1 MPASHAR
8 HLDEKSPMTS
18 QLAPESTKQ
27 PPKHPDR
34 PTPRRPR
41 HHLFP
46 YLIIAPAVLLEL
58 LIHIIPMATG
68 FWMSFIELTKFYI
81 RRWTEAP
88 FSGLENYRIAVDL
101 NTPVG
106 QELLNSFLV
115 TLGFTAL
122 VVGLSW
128 GLGMAAAVAL
138 QRPFRGRG
146 IFRTLFLIPYALPLY
161 AAVITWNFMLQ
172 RDTGAV
178 NHVIVD
184 QLGLTSDAPFWLIGD
199 NAFISVVVVA
209 IWRMWPF
216 AFLMFMAGLQSVPGE
231 LYEASA
237 MDGATP
243 LRQWRSVTLPMLAP
257 VNQTMM
263 LVMFLWVFNDFNT
276 PYVLFGTAQPPAGD
290 LISFHIYNASFLS
303 WDFGVGSAMSVLLLL
318 FLLAVSLVYLYF
330 TQWKKEKNNA

>member
-1 MPASHAR
+1 
-8 HLDEKSPMTS
+8 MTS

-68 FWMSFIELTKFYI
+68 FWMSFIELTKFFI

>member
-1 MPASHAR
+1 MTLSTRPRTSAPAAR
-8 HLDEKSPMTS
+8 PD
-18 QLAPESTKQ
+18 
-27 PPKHPDR
+27 PPA
-34 PTPRRPR
+34 PRRPR
-41 HHLFP
+41 RTWFP
-46 YLIIAPAVLLEL
+46 YLILLPAVILEV
-58 LIHIIPMATG
+58 LIHIIPMVTG
-68 FWMSFIELTKFYI
+68 FWMSFVELTKFFI

-88 FSGLENYRIAVDL
+88 FAGLENYRIAVDL

-115 TLGFTAL
+115 TVGFTVL

-146 IFRTLFLIPYALPLY
+146 VFRTLFLIPYALPLY

-172 RDTGAV
+172 RDTGV
-178 NHVIVD
+178 INHILVE
-184 QLGLTSDAPFWLIGD
+184 QLGLFEDAPFWLIGD
-199 NAFISVVVVA
+199 NAFLSVVVVA
-209 IWRMWPF
+209 VWRMWPF
-216 AFLMFMAGLQSVPGE
+216 AFLMFMAGLQSIPGE

-243 LRQWRSVTLPMLAP
+243 LRQWRAVTLPMLAP
-257 VNQTMM
+257 VNQTML

-276 PYVLFGTAQPPAGD
+276 PYILFGTAQPPAGD

-318 FLLAVSLVYLYF
+318 FLLVVSLLYLYF
-330 TQWKKEKNNA
+330 TQWRKESSHA

>member
-1 MPASHAR
+1 
-8 HLDEKSPMTS
+8 MTS
-18 QLAPESTKQ
+18 LTAPEGTAT
-27 PPKHPDR
+27 PPKRPDR

-46 YLIIAPAVLLEL
+46 YLIIAPAVLSEL

-68 FWMSFIELTKFYI
+68 FWMSFIELTKFFI

-106 QELLNSFLV
+106 QELLNSFVV
-115 TLGFTAL
+115 TLAFTAL

-138 QRPFRGRG
+138 QRPFAGRG

-178 NHVIVD
+178 NHVLVD
-184 QLGLTSDAPFWLIGD
+184 QLGLLDGAPFWLIGD

-216 AFLMFMAGLQSVPGE
+216 AFLMFMAGLQSIPGE

-237 MDGATP
+237 VDGASP
-243 LRQWRSVTLPMLAP
+243 MRQWRSVTLPMLAP
-257 VNQTMM
+257 VNQTLL

-318 FLLAVSLVYLYF
+318 FLLVVSLVYLYF

>member
-1 MPASHAR
+1 MTLSTRSGPAT
-8 HLDEKSPMTS
+8 PTS
-18 QLAPESTKQ
+18 RPDPPAP
-27 PPKHPDR
+27 R
-34 PTPRRPR
+34 PRRPR
-41 HHLFP
+41 RTWFP
-46 YLIIAPAVLLEL
+46 YLILLPAVILEV
-58 LIHIIPMATG
+58 LIHIIPMVTG
-68 FWMSFIELTKFYI
+68 FWMSFVELTKFFI

-88 FSGLENYRIAVDL
+88 FAGLENYRIAVDL
-101 NTPVG
+101 NTPIG

-115 TLGFTAL
+115 TVGFTAL

-146 IFRTLFLIPYALPLY
+146 VFRTLFLIPYALPLY

-172 RDTGAV
+172 RDTGV
-178 NHVIVD
+178 INHILVE
-184 QLGLTSDAPFWLIGD
+184 QLGLVDAAPFWLIGD
-199 NAFISVVVVA
+199 NAFLSVVVVA
-209 IWRMWPF
+209 VWRMWPF
-216 AFLMFMAGLQSVPGE
+216 AFLMFMAGLQSIPGE

-243 LRQWRSVTLPMLAP
+243 LRQWRAVTLPMLAP
-257 VNQTMM
+257 VNQTML

-276 PYVLFGTAQPPAGD
+276 PYILFGTAQPPAGN

-318 FLLAVSLVYLYF
+318 FLLVVSLLYLYF
-330 TQWKKEKNNA
+330 TQWRKESSHA

>member
-1 MPASHAR
+1 MSTTTRSGTPAAVTR
-8 HLDEKSPMTS
+8 PEPP
-18 QLAPESTKQ
+18 AP
-27 PPKHPDR
+27 R
-34 PTPRRPR
+34 RRRPR
-41 HHLFP
+41 QWFP
-46 YLIIAPAVLLEL
+46 YLILLPAVILEM
-58 LIHIIPMATG
+58 LIHIVPMITG
-68 FWMSFIELTKFYI
+68 FWMSFVELTKFFI

-88 FSGLENYRIAVDL
+88 FVGLENYRIAVDID
-101 NTPVG
+101 TPIG

-115 TLGFTAL
+115 TIAFTAL

-146 IFRTLFLIPYALPLY
+146 VFRTLFLIPYALPLY

-172 RDTGAV
+172 RDTGV
-178 NHVIVD
+178 INHLLVE
-184 QLGLTSDAPFWLIGD
+184 QLGLLEEAPFWLIGD
-199 NAFISVVVVA
+199 NAFVSVVVVA

-216 AFLMFMAGLQSVPGE
+216 AFLMFMAGLQSIPGE

-243 LRQWRSVTLPMLAP
+243 LRQWREVTLPMLGP
-257 VNQTMM
+257 VNQTML

-276 PYVLFGTAQPPAGD
+276 PYILFGTAQPPAGD

-318 FLLAVSLVYLYF
+318 FLLVVSLLYLYA
-330 TQWKKEKNNA
+330 TQWRKESSHA